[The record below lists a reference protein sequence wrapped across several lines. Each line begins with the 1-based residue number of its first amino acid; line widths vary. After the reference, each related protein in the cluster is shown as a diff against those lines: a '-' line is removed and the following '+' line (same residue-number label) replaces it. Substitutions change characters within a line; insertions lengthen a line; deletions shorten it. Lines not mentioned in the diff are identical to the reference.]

1 MRSKRVHSSLRR
13 WEDKSG
19 APRAHHRARTKP
31 VSSSLT
37 DDTALCYFNIRT
49 EAGVLD
55 RDSEGLTLPDL
66 TAALHEAL
74 ALARQS
80 LLEGNRNGKDR
91 RHWQVE
97 ITNPGHQHLLTVKFS
112 EVTTC
117 ELPQRPTR
125 PNRGARGCCRAPLA

>member
-1 MRSKRVHSSLRR
+1 MRSKRVHGSLRR
-13 WEDKSG
+13 WEDQGG
-19 APRAHHRARTKP
+19 APLAERRSLAKP
-31 VSSSLT
+31 FSPSLI
-37 DDTALCYFNIRT
+37 DATALYYFNIRNG
-49 EAGVLD
+49 AGVVD
-55 RDSEGLTLPDL
+55 MDSEGLTLPDL

-80 LLEGNRNGKDR
+80 LLEGNRKGKDR

-117 ELPQRPTR
+117 ELPQRPD
-125 PNRGARGCCRAPLA
+125 

>member
-1 MRSKRVHSSLRR
+1 MRSKRVDSSLRR
-13 WEDKSG
+13 WEDEGG
-19 APRAHHRARTKP
+19 APLAHHRARTRP

-37 DDTALCYFNIRT
+37 DDTALYYFNIRT

-55 RDSEGLTLPDL
+55 TDSEGLTLPDL

-80 LLEGNRNGKDR
+80 LLEGDRLGKDR

-97 ITNPGHQHLLTVKFS
+97 IMDRESQHLLTVKFS
-112 EVTTC
+112 EVATS
-117 ELPQRPTR
+117 ELPPRPE
-125 PNRGARGCCRAPLA
+125 